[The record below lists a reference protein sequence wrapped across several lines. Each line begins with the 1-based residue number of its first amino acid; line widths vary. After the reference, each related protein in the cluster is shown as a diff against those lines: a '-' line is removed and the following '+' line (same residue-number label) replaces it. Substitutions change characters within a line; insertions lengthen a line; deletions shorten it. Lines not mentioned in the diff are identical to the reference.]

1 MVYKLNGKLIT
12 CNLELLFCGEFCGN
26 VEILIE
32 VKHLYL
38 TIGDS
43 SLWYCIL
50 ANHGYL

>member
-12 CNLELLFCGEFCGN
+12 CNLEGEFCGN